1 MCNYGI
7 LRAIFPNQEETPL
20 LVNYGTRRGSL
31 VVRRRRHCVGGPDM
45 KMKWGHSV
53 GKTRILSEICMFR
66 MEFSIICDPKICKI
80 AIHQL
85 QLGLHFALFPG
96 LFISRHVIHQW
107 RDVCM
112 WCLQDMN
119 LPSRETLSLPSG
131 LTLEKGDDHPHG
143 YPHLNF
149 SPRFPRLST
158 SESHGELP
166 ASHSGDW
173 PLLISSTHYPRGM
186 GRAILRCY
194 GTEFRLVRFPW
205 FFLPVMFLFLR
216 NSIFCC

>member
-20 LVNYGTRRGSL
+20 LVNYGTRRGSF
-31 VVRRRRHCVGGPDM
+31 VVRRPLLRWRTGHENEMGPLCREDTD
-45 KMKWGHSV
+45 SV
-53 GKTRILSEICMFR
+53 WDMFR
-66 MEFSIICDPKICKI
+66 TEFSILCDPKIFEI

-107 RDVCM
+107 RDVSK

-119 LPSRETLSLPSG
+119 LPSRGKLSLLSG

-166 ASHSGDW
+166 ASHSAADW

-205 FFLPVMFLFLR
+205 FFFASVVSFPA
-216 NSIFCC
+216 